1 MAKVENNTRRELH
14 LLLDHI
20 PDKGASAA
28 REYLRSLM
36 DPVELALLN
45 APEDDEPL
53 SAHERAAIEQARQRK
68 QRGDALGDHLT
79 PAIRGH

>member
-14 LLLDHI
+14 VLLDHI
-20 PDKGASAA
+20 PDKGVSAA

-53 SAHERAAIEQARQRK
+53 TAHERAATEQAGQRK
-68 QRGDALGDHLT
+68 QRGDALGDHFN